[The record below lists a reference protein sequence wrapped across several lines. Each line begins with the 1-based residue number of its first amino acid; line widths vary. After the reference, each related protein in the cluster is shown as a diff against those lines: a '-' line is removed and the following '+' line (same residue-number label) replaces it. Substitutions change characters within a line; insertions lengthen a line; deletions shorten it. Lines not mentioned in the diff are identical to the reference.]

1 MGTLAFSGP
10 RWSHYAPLHSDF
22 SVGSPPAPLVCRGPT
37 WKNEKEGLSRA
48 QSRLNQKE
56 KESCESLGLRQT
68 AASVPGSDPC
78 CFHPL
83 LRKTLQRGGH
93 PSGRSS
99 LPRAPFLLQR
109 DLQTLQ
115 GPLAPSPS
123 LSLLIHPAMDQHK
136 LRYRYSWEYMKTL
149 QRVRT
154 LV

>member
-1 MGTLAFSGP
+1 MGTPAFSGP

-22 SVGSPPAPLVCRGPT
+22 SVGSPPAPLLCRGPT

-56 KESCESLGLRQT
+56 KESSKSLGLRQT

-83 LRKTLQRGGH
+83 LGKTLQRGGH
-93 PSGRSS
+93 PSGK
-99 LPRAPFLLQR
+99 
-109 DLQTLQ
+109 

-136 LRYRYSWEYMKTL
+136 LRYRCSWEYMKTL
-149 QRVRT
+149 QRVRP